1 MTKRCKQCQREIEG
15 KAKTCPHC
23 QADQRN
29 WLARHRVLAGLAV
42 LLVLFTVVNIVVSQL
57 YTAQLIRTDVHC
69 ANVSSQDVSQK
80 LQCLISS
87 FVGKDSSVKN
97 IELAVSKGDGSYSW
111 AGAAGIANQQA
122 HIPMTTQ
129 TPNYIASVTKIY
141 IATAIMKLSEAKAL
155 ALDDPMA
162 RYLPADLIKGIDVYQ
177 GKDYSNAVTIRELVS
192 MTSGLPDYYE
202 EKGPDGKS
210 MFDVFVQHP
219 EKVWTVEALIGRAR
233 DALHPRFPPGTSV
246 YYSDT
251 NYLLLGKIIEQ
262 VTHTQ
267 LSSVLE
273 DFFFRPLG
281 LQHTWLVGYPRPQIS
296 ASVTPADVFYQDQN
310 ITNVRASRDYWADG
324 GIVST
329 AGDMLSFLKAL
340 NEGKL
345 VTRQSLATMQTWRD
359 GYIPGPPGVQYGYGL
374 WYFQL
379 PGPMSVLR
387 NVTPT
392 WGVTGSTGSFLY
404 YSKALQ
410 VYMAGTVNSASSD
423 ITPFLLMGGV
433 LNLLSP
439 MGSCQRGVPAAAAS
453 PR

>member
-1 MTKRCKQCQREIEG
+1 MTKTCKGCQREIES
-15 KAKTCPHC
+15 KTKTCPYCH
-23 QADQRN
+23 ADQRN
-29 WLARHRVLAGLAV
+29 WLARNKLLGGLTV
-42 LLVLFTVVNIVVSQL
+42 LLVLFTVVNLFVSQMPISQVL
-57 YTAQLIRTDVHC
+57 RNDVHC
-69 ANVSSQDVSQK
+69 ANVASQNVSPK
-80 LQCLISS
+80 LQCLISGV
-87 FVGKDSSVKN
+87 VGKDSSVKN
-97 IELAVSKGDGSYSW
+97 IELAVATGDGSYSW
-111 AGAAGIANQQA
+111 AGAAGIANQQG
-122 HIPMTTQ
+122 HIPMTKD

-141 IATAIMKLSEAKAL
+141 IATTIMKLAEAKAL

-162 RYLPADLIKGIDVYQ
+162 KYLPADLIKGIDVYQ
-177 GKDYSNAVTIRELVS
+177 GKDYSQQVTIRELVS

-202 EKGPDGKS
+202 EKGTDGKS

-219 EKVWTVEALIGRAR
+219 EKTWTVDELIQRAR
-233 DALHPRFPPGTSV
+233 DDLHPHFPPGTSV

-262 VTHTQ
+262 VTHQQ

-296 ASVTPADVFYQDQN
+296 ASVTPADVFYHDQN
-310 ITNVRASRDYWADG
+310 ITNIRASRDYWADG
-324 GIVST
+324 GMVST
-329 AGDMLSFLKAL
+329 ASDMITFLKAL
-340 NEGKL
+340 NEGRL
-345 VTRQSLATMQTWRD
+345 ITRQSLATMQTWRD

-404 YSKALQ
+404 YSEALH
-410 VYMAGTVNSASSD
+410 VYMAGTINSASSD
-423 ITPFLLMGGV
+423 ITPFLLMGGL

-439 MGSCQRGVPAAAAS
+439 K
-453 PR
+453 